1 MDKSIII
8 TGCSSGIGLCA
19 AKILRTRGYHIFAT
33 TRKAKDVETL
43 RQQGF
48 DSVQLDLN
56 DSASIQ
62 AAVADI
68 SKRRQGLIYGLINNA
83 GYGQPG
89 AVEDLSRESLRQQ
102 FETNVFGL
110 QELTN
115 LIIPI
120 MRTQGS
126 GRIINISSVLGIVS
140 MPYRG
145 AYNASKF
152 AVEALTDALRLE
164 LRGSGI
170 FVVLIEP
177 GPIISHFRDAA
188 LANVSAINIEQSVHK
203 ATYQLVLKNNQVKK
217 NTAPFTK
224 PPEAVVKK
232 MILALE
238 SPKPK
243 LRYYVTTPTYLLT
256 AFKRFLPGKW
266 FDKLMLKLTES
277 ELKNP

>member
-19 AKILRTRGYHIFAT
+19 ALTLHARGYRIFAT
-33 TRKAKDVETL
+33 ARKTQDVMFL
-43 RQQGF
+43 QQQGF
-48 DSVQLDLN
+48 DAVQLDLN
-56 DSASIQ
+56 DSTSIQ

-68 SKRRQGLIYGLINNA
+68 DRRTAGNIYGLINNA
-83 GYGQPG
+83 GYGQAG
-89 AVEDLSRESLRQQ
+89 AVEDLSRAALRQQ

-115 LIIPI
+115 LIIPW
-120 MRTQGS
+120 MRTKGS
-126 GRIINISSVLGIVS
+126 GRIINVSSLLGMVS

-145 AYNASKF
+145 AYNASKY
-152 AVEALTDALRLE
+152 ALEGLTDALRLE

-177 GPIISHFRDAA
+177 GPIVSHFRDTV
-188 LANVSAINIEQSVHK
+188 LANVGSLNIDSSVHRHS
-203 ATYQLVLKNNQVKK
+203 YQQMIANTQAKK
-217 NTAPFTK
+217 NAEPFTK

-232 MILALE
+232 MVHALE

-243 LRYYVTTPTYLLT
+243 LRYYVTVPTYVLT
-256 AFKRFLPGKW
+256 TFKRFLPSKV
-266 FDKLMLKLTES
+266 FDWLMIKISEN
-277 ELKNP
+277 ELKN